1 APVRPQL
8 FGAQVADV
16 RLAPLDQLLGVLV
29 ELREVVRGVVEPVT
43 PVEAQPADVLLDGL
57 DELFLFGGRVGVVEA
72 EVAQAPVG
80 FGGAE
85 VDPDGLGV
93 TDVQVAVGLGREAG
107 VHPPAVPPRRPVG
120 VDDLLDEMGWLLPWF
135 CHRDRSLQ
143 ASFSCSEWHYYTISL
158 PFVARCITAK

>member
-1 APVRPQL
+1 ERLSLSCFVSGRRRHTR
-8 FGAQVADV
+8 FSRDWSSDV
-16 RLAPLDQLLGVLV
+16 CSSDL
-29 ELREVVRGVVEPVT
+29 
-43 PVEAQPADVLLDGL
+43 
-57 DELFLFGGRVGVVEA
+57 
-72 EVAQAPVG
+72 PVG

-143 ASFSCSEWHYYTISL
+143 ASFSGRDWHHYTTSV
-158 PFVARCITAK
+158 PFGARRPAAQPRL